1 MKSKKPLKIK
11 KPKALLLFSGGLD
24 SILALKLLQEQ
35 NLNVESVFFLLPFS
49 KQKIPKLKIKL
60 HIIDCTKP
68 PFFQQ
73 YLKIIQN
80 PKHGYGTSLNPCK
93 DCKIFLLK
101 QAKKLAKKINADIIA
116 TGEVLSQ
123 RPMSQLKHQLELIEK
138 QAGLKNKILRPLSAK
153 LLPLTIYE
161 KKELINRNKLL
172 DIKGRN
178 RKTQIQLAKNYN
190 IKYPSPGGGCLL
202 CEKQYTPKLKD
213 IFKNKPLNK
222 IKFQEIQLLNM
233 GRHFRSD
240 KTKQKIILG
249 KDHEENLKLEQL
261 NKILKYNLL
270 ISTTPGPTALF
281 ENKKDLKLTQELI
294 KVYSKDSNEKDKKK
308 FDGLKVN

>member
-1 MKSKKPLKIK
+1 MKNKKPLK
-11 KPKALLLFSGGLD
+11 KPKALLLYSGGLD
-24 SILALKLLQEQ
+24 SKLALKLLQEQ
-35 NLNVESVFFLLPFS
+35 NLDIEAVFFLLPFS
-49 KQKIPKLKIKL
+49 KQKIPLIKKTKL
-60 HIIDCTKP
+60 HVIDCTKP
-68 PFFQQ
+68 PFLQQ

-80 PKHGYGTSLNPCK
+80 PKHGYGTSLNPCR

-101 QAKKLAKKINADIIA
+101 HAKKLAKKINANIIA

-178 RKTQIQLAKNYN
+178 RKTQIQLAKKYN

-213 IFKNKPLNK
+213 LFKNKYLNK
-222 IKFQEIQLLNM
+222 IKPQDIQLLNIR
-233 GRHFRSD
+233 RHFRSGG
-240 KTKQKIILG
+240 KIILG
-249 KDHEENLKLEQL
+249 KDHKENQKLEKL
-261 NKILKYNLL
+261 NKILKYNIL
-270 ISTTPGPTALF
+270 IPTTPGPTALF
-281 ENKKDLKLTQELI
+281 SNKADLKLVEQLI
-294 KVYSKDSNEKDKKK
+294 KVYSKGSLEKERKK
-308 FDGLKVN
+308 FEGLKVG